1 MKFLIDNALSPQF
14 TEKLRKAGY
23 DALHVQTV
31 SLQSADDDTV
41 LILRSEKIALS
52 YLRIL
57 ILEHC
62 LL

>member
-14 TEKLRKAGY
+14 AEKLRKAGY